1 MIPKDEK
8 VDLGQLVSS
17 FIFFDNIMLESIFM
31 FIFKIFAIWLMFMVF
46 IVMLLLP
53 FSVYPA
59 IAKNTN
65 KSDFR
70 Y

>member
-1 MIPKDEK
+1 
-8 VDLGQLVSS
+8 
-17 FIFFDNIMLESIFM
+17 
-31 FIFKIFAIWLMFMVF
+31 MFMVF

-70 Y
+70 YWLYIIYTLVFCVPYLIMLLGYTYELIYSLVK